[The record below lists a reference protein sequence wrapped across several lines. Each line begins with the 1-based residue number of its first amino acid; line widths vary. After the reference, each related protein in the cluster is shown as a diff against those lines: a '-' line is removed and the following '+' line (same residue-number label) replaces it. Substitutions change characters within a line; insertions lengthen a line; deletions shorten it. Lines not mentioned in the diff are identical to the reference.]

1 MRSLRG
7 NDQSVVRALNRNAIL
22 NMLLRNAPLSRVQLK
37 EHSGLSGA
45 AVTLVVAE
53 LIADG
58 LVEERATGTS
68 TGGRPPV
75 LLSVNYRA
83 RAAVGFKLME
93 HSLDAVLT
101 DLSGE
106 VQHHLH
112 CDLPDTEPGTVVRT
126 AAAVTETLIAKS
138 GVPRHKLA
146 GVGMGLP
153 GVIDSKSGVCVHS
166 SYLKWRDV
174 PIAELLEQALGV
186 PAIIDNDVNAFAAA
200 ERLFGH
206 GRDAMHLVVV
216 TVGRGIGAGL
226 IANGRAYRGAKGGA
240 GELGHT
246 VIERGGRLCGCG
258 KLGCLEAYAS
268 EPAITARAN
277 QLAPDLPLDTIEAV
291 LAHASDE
298 RINALLSDAG
308 ERVGLAL
315 ANLVNL
321 FNPELIVI
329 GGEGVRLGESYFT
342 ALRRALRE
350 HAFDSLAD
358 DLPVMIEPWGDEA
371 WARGAACLAV
381 SRTFDLEVN

>member
-112 CDLPDTEPGTVVRT
+112 SELPDTEPGTVVRT